1 MEKRK
6 NIFLLIVVILIFACT
21 NSNNKV
27 YALEGEAEILR
38 FHNDNSAT
46 ISLSNQEKS
55 LYIESVI
62 KANNPRLYINGTA
75 YLERYTYGGWVSI
88 KSWSFSGNGTVLLS
102 EMYSS
107 VSGGLYRA
115 RLSATVNGERISAVS
130 DSVRL

>member
-6 NIFLLIVVILIFACT
+6 SISLLIAVILIFACI

-27 YALEGEAEILR
+27 FALEGEVEILR

-46 ISLSNQEKS
+46 VSLSNQGQS
-55 LYIESVI
+55 LYIESAI
-62 KANNPRLYINGTA
+62 KANNPRLYVNGTVS
-75 YLERYTYGGWVSI
+75 LERYTYGGWISL
-88 KSWSFSGNGTVLLS
+88 KSWPISGNGTVLLS
-102 EMYSS
+102 ETYSS

-115 RLSATVNGERISAVS
+115 RLSATVEGERISAVS

>member
-27 YALEGEAEILR
+27 YAIEVEAEILR

-102 EMYSS
+102 ETYSS

-115 RLSATVNGERISAVS
+115 RLSATVEGERISAVS